1 MDAVATTCRT
11 CQYMAINIPP
21 EKPMAGDVIL
31 QAIAEIVLNG
41 PLGRPKVLR
50 RLRWAILLI
59 VLGLVVALT
68 PWK

>member
-1 MDAVATTCRT
+1 
-11 CQYMAINIPP
+11 
-21 EKPMAGDVIL
+21 MAGDVIL

-50 RLRWAILLI
+50 RLRWAVLLI

>member
-1 MDAVATTCRT
+1 
-11 CQYMAINIPP
+11 
-21 EKPMAGDVIL
+21 MAGDVIL

-41 PLGRPKVLR
+41 PLDRPKVLR

>member
-1 MDAVATTCRT
+1 METVATSGHT

-41 PLGRPKVLR
+41 PLNRPKVLR
-50 RLRWAILLI
+50 RLRWAVLLI